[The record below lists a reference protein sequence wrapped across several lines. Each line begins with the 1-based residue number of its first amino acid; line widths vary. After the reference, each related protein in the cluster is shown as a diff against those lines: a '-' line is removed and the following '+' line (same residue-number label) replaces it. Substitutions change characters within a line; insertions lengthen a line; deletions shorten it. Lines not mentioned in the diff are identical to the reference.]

1 MPVCY
6 KRHKTDVRSLP
17 QDGIMG
23 KLSPTT
29 LIYSSEER
37 HDVRRYG

>member
-23 KLSPTT
+23 KLSMTALFFP
-29 LIYSSEER
+29 L
-37 HDVRRYG
+37 

>member
-1 MPVCY
+1 MPVCD
-6 KRHKTDVRSLP
+6 KGDKTDVRSLP

-23 KLSPTT
+23 KLSSTT
-29 LIYSSEER
+29 LLDAEEES